1 MQTPRDENHVP
12 IALATSDA
20 DGVTPVSLVA
30 DPATHGL
37 FVEDGVLGSD
47 LSDDIAR
54 RDENHVTTIMA
65 VSSVDGITPVPLYI
79 DSATG
84 KLLIQSS

>member
-12 IALATSDA
+12 ITLATSDT

-37 FVEDGVLGSD
+37 FVDDGVLG
-47 LSDDIAR
+47 IA
-54 RDENHVTTIMA
+54 
-65 VSSVDGITPVPLYI
+65 
-79 DSATG
+79 
-84 KLLIQSS
+84 